1 MAEEN
6 QHIILA
12 TTNNDEKKIIRREV
26 EKQRRTHMSVL
37 CASLRSSLPLELIKG
52 KRSAS
57 DHIGEAVNY
66 IQILKQK
73 INDLQVKRDRLKQKV
88 NSSLVDTE
96 IEPDH
101 SGAVVKCVNINH
113 IPGGVEISICS
124 GFAERNSPL
133 SELMEILLQEGCVV
147 VSCVSTNANG
157 RIFHTIKSEVE
168 DLTRLDL
175 AKLQHKLDHAILLS
189 RQLYAG

>member
-12 TTNNDEKKIIRREV
+12 TSDNDEKKIIRREV

-37 CASLRSSLPLELIKG
+37 CASLRSSLPFELIKG

-66 IQILKQK
+66 IQGLKQK
-73 INDLQVKRDRLKQKV
+73 VDALQVKRDRLKQKV
-88 NSSLVDTE
+88 NSSLVETV
-96 IEPDH
+96 IEVPDH
-101 SGAVVKCVNINH
+101 SVAVVKCVNINPT
-113 IPGGVEISICS
+113 PGGVEVAICS
-124 GFAERNSPL
+124 GFAEGNFPL
-133 SELMEILLQEGCVV
+133 SELMEILLQEGCDV

-175 AKLQHKLDHAILLS
+175 AKLQQKLDHAILLS
-189 RQLYAG
+189 M